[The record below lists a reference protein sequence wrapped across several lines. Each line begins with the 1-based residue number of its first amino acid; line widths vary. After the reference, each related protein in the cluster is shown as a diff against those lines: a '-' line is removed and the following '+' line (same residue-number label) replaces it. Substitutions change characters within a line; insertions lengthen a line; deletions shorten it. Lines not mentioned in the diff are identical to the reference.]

1 MTSPATSMS
10 HAGQTC
16 WFLAMQGLTLALLLT
31 FLLSFSAAPFLTP
44 TSVRARSWALWRH
57 LRHLLL
63 LEEDGFLRDSLVDG
77 ELKMQPIGH
86 RIRRRIGDFHR
97 NQKKKKPQ
105 VVIVKKFFMLCWH
118 QNHVV
123 LFDFFIKQTN
133 QTFFFLF

>member
-1 MTSPATSMS
+1 MS

-31 FLLSFSAAPFLTP
+31 FLLSFLAAPFLTP
-44 TSVRARSWALWRH
+44 TLVKARSWALRRH

-63 LEEDGFLRDSLVDG
+63 LEEDGFLRDSFVDG

-86 RIRRRIGDFHR
+86 RIRRRIGDFHIKKE
-97 NQKKKKPQ
+97 KKKKPQ

-118 QNHVV
+118 QNDVV

>member
-31 FLLSFSAAPFLTP
+31 FLLSFSAALFLTP

-86 RIRRRIGDFHR
+86 RIWRRIGDFHR
-97 NQKKKKPQ
+97 NQKKKPQ

>member
-1 MTSPATSMS
+1 MTSSVTSTS

-16 WFLAMQGLTLALLLT
+16 WFLTMQGLTLALLLT

-44 TSVRARSWALWRH
+44 TSVRARSWALRRH
-57 LRHLLL
+57 LRRLLL

-86 RIRRRIGDFHR
+86 QIWRRIGDFHR
-97 NQKKKKPQ
+97 KQKQKPR

-123 LFDFFIKQTN
+123 LIDFFIKQTN

>member
-31 FLLSFSAAPFLTP
+31 FLLSFSVAPFLTP

-57 LRHLLL
+57 LRHLFL

-97 NQKKKKPQ
+97 NQKNKTTSCDCKKVLYVMLTPKPRRA
-105 VVIVKKFFMLCWH
+105 VWFFH
-118 QNHVV
+118 
-123 LFDFFIKQTN
+123 
-133 QTFFFLF
+133 